1 LGLTLAV
8 SAIGGTGLPAG
19 SLGPVVGASDGVP
32 DERGLGVDVFLAVG
46 PQERRERGARSP
58 QAYQKPLILYIKIT

>member
-1 LGLTLAV
+1 M
-8 SAIGGTGLPAG
+8 
-19 SLGPVVGASDGVP
+19 GPVVGASDGVP